1 MQNETIRQ
9 KFLVEVMPE
18 LHHTGE
24 EEEWEK
30 TAGGMQRQQGGMA
43 LCPTLCTTHGTS
55 ATDTAAQGS
64 NMDGEF
70 LPECEE
76 LQ

>member
-1 MQNETIRQ
+1 MQNKTIRQ

-30 TAGGMQRQQGGMA
+30 TAGGMQR
-43 LCPTLCTTHGTS
+43 
-55 ATDTAAQGS
+55 
-64 NMDGEF
+64 
-70 LPECEE
+70 
-76 LQ
+76 